1 VKNTIEFV
9 FSICGDNFWQRRYGG
24 FNSGNNEKER
34 KSKMTLKTVHTDK
47 APAAIGPY
55 SQAVIAPPFVFVSGQ
70 LGMDPAT
77 GNLVGDDLE
86 SQARQA
92 LENVKQILIAA
103 GSSLEQ
109 TTAVEVFLTDM
120 GSFLEFNAIYAEYF
134 SAHKPARAAIEVSA
148 LPKGGCVEIKC
159 TALVG

>member
-1 VKNTIEFV
+1 MTMRTIQTE
-9 FSICGDNFWQRRYGG
+9 
-24 FNSGNNEKER
+24 
-34 KSKMTLKTVHTDK
+34 K

-55 SQAVIAPPFVFVSGQ
+55 SQAVVAPPFVFVSGQ

-77 GNLVGDDLE
+77 GELVGDDLE

-92 LENVKQILIAA
+92 LENVKQILKAA

-109 TTAVEVFLTDM
+109 TAAVEVFLTDM
-120 GSFLEFNAIYAEYF
+120 GQFVAFNAVYAEYF
-134 SAHKPARAAIEVSA
+134 ATHKPARAAIEVSA
-148 LPKGGCVEIKC
+148 LPKGGCVEVKC

>member
-1 VKNTIEFV
+1 MAITAI
-9 FSICGDNFWQRRYGG
+9 Q
-24 FNSGNNEKER
+24 
-34 KSKMTLKTVHTDK
+34 TDL

-55 SQAVIAPPFVFVSGQ
+55 SQAVVAAPFVFVSGQ

-77 GNLVGDDLE
+77 GELVGDDLD

-92 LENVKQILIAA
+92 LENVKQILTAA
-103 GSSLEQ
+103 GSSLTQ
-109 TTAVEVFLTDM
+109 VAAVEVFLTDM
-120 GSFLEFNAIYAEYF
+120 GQFAAFNAIYAEYF

-159 TALVG
+159 TALAS

>member
-1 VKNTIEFV
+1 MTI
-9 FSICGDNFWQRRYGG
+9 Q
-24 FNSGNNEKER
+24 
-34 KSKMTLKTVHTDK
+34 TVQTDQ

-55 SQAVIAPPFVFVSGQ
+55 SQAVVAPPLVFVSGQ

-77 GNLVGDDLE
+77 GELVGDDLE

-92 LENVKQILIAA
+92 LENVKQILKAA

-120 GSFLEFNAIYAEYF
+120 GQFVAFNAVYAEYF
-134 SAHKPARAAIEVSA
+134 ATHKPARAAIEVSA
-148 LPKGGCVEIKC
+148 LPKGGCVEVKC

>member
-1 VKNTIEFV
+1 MI
-9 FSICGDNFWQRRYGG
+9 
-24 FNSGNNEKER
+24 
-34 KSKMTLKTVHTDK
+34 LKTVQTDN

-55 SQAVIAPPFVFVSGQ
+55 SQAVVAPPFVFVSGQ

-77 GNLVGDDLE
+77 GNLVGDSLE

-92 LENVKQILIAA
+92 LENLKQVLIAA
-103 GSSLEQ
+103 GSNLERV
-109 TTAVEVFLTDM
+109 TAVEVFLTDM
-120 GSFLEFNAIYAEYF
+120 GTFLDFNAVYAEYF
-134 SAHKPARAAIEVSA
+134 AAHKPARAAVEVSA

>member
-1 VKNTIEFV
+1 MKPTAVQT
-9 FSICGDNFWQRRYGG
+9 DN
-24 FNSGNNEKER
+24 
-34 KSKMTLKTVHTDK
+34 

-55 SQAVIAPPFVFVSGQ
+55 SQAVVAQPFVFVSGQ

-77 GNLVGDDLE
+77 GELVGDDLE

-92 LENVKQILIAA
+92 LENVKQILAAA

-109 TTAVEVFLTDM
+109 VTAVEVFLTDM
-120 GSFLEFNAIYAEYF
+120 GSFVEFNAIYAEFF

-148 LPKGGCVEIKC
+148 LPKGGCVEVKC
-159 TALVG
+159 TAIVG

>member
-1 VKNTIEFV
+1 M
-9 FSICGDNFWQRRYGG
+9 
-24 FNSGNNEKER
+24 
-34 KSKMTLKTVHTDK
+34 MTLQPIQTEK

-55 SQAVIAPPFVFVSGQ
+55 SQAVVAAPFVFVSGQ
-70 LGMDPAT
+70 LGMNPST
-77 GNLVGDDLE
+77 GELVGPDLE

-92 LENVKQILIAA
+92 LENVKQILLAA
-103 GSSLEQ
+103 GSSLDR

-120 GSFLEFNAIYAEYF
+120 GKFADFNAVYAEYF

>member
-1 VKNTIEFV
+1 
-9 FSICGDNFWQRRYGG
+9 
-24 FNSGNNEKER
+24 
-34 KSKMTLKTVHTDK
+34 MTLKTVQTEK

-55 SQAVIAPPFVFVSGQ
+55 SQAVVAAPFVFVSGQ
-70 LGMDPAT
+70 LGLDPAT

-92 LENVKQILIAA
+92 LENVKQILLAA

-120 GSFLEFNAIYAEYF
+120 GKFLDFNAIYAEYF
-134 SAHKPARAAIEVSA
+134 STHRPARAAIEVSA

-159 TALVG
+159 TAVVG